1 MSVLLRAS
9 ELEGRP
15 IVTFAGES
23 PAEVKDVIFD
33 SQNGTLLGLTLRGHG
48 LFSRPRKD
56 ILPWSRIH
64 GIGRDA
70 VMIRDEGAFQGEG
83 ALPAQGVPDNRNVLG
98 DQVLTDGGTDVGR
111 VVDVIIE
118 AGAHA
123 KIVGYEVKASEAL
136 ATRGEHV
143 LIPLPDTIAVNV
155 TGCPSV
161 TGLAEGES
169 ATVASSLVGA
179 DLTTSARAA
188 DVAALYTL
196 SPE

>member
-33 SQNGTLLGLTLRGHG
+33 SLNGTLLGLTLRGHG
-48 LFSRPRKD
+48 LFSGPRKE

-64 GIGRDA
+64 SIGRDA
-70 VMIRDEGAFQGEG
+70 VMIHDEGAFQGES
-83 ALPAQGVPDNRNVLG
+83 ALPAGGVPDNRNVLG
-98 DQVLTDGGTDVGR
+98 NQVLTDDGTDVGS

-123 KIVGYEVKASEAL
+123 AIVGYEVKASEAL
-136 ATRGEHV
+136 ATRGAHV
-143 LIPLPDTIAVNV
+143 FIPLPDTIAV
-155 TGCPSV
+155 S
-161 TGLAEGES
+161 GEHLVVPAGALEFVGNDLS
-169 ATVASSLVGA
+169 GFGAAVEAFREKLRQGAS
-179 DLTTSARAA
+179 
-188 DVAALYTL
+188 
-196 SPE
+196 

>member
-33 SQNGTLLGLTLRGHG
+33 SLNGALLGLTLRGHG
-48 LFSRPRKD
+48 LFSRSRKD
-56 ILPWSRIH
+56 VLPWSNIH
-64 GIGRDA
+64 SIGRDA
-70 VMIRDEGAFQGEG
+70 VMIRDEDAFQGE
-83 ALPAQGVPDNRNVLG
+83 ASLPAEGVPGNRNVLG
-98 DQVLTDGGTDVGR
+98 NQVLTDGGTDVGR

-118 AGAHA
+118 AGVRG

-143 LIPLPDTIAVNV
+143 FIPLPDTISVSGEHLIVPAGALEFVGNDLSGFGAAVEAFRQK
-155 TGCPSV
+155 
-161 TGLAEGES
+161 LRQ
-169 ATVASSLVGA
+169 GA
-179 DLTTSARAA
+179 
-188 DVAALYTL
+188 
-196 SPE
+196 